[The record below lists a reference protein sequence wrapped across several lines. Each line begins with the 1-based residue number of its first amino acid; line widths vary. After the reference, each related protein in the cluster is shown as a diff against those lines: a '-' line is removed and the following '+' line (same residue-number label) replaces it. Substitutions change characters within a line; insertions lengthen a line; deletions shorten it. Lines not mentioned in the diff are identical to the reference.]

1 MVSPSYPNHMA
12 LPALTQEFDALPLE
26 EQLDVVQTLWERIA
40 RKPDSLPTPEW
51 HLQIVRDRLAA
62 HVNGS
67 EGSVDWAEFR
77 KELLSE

>member
-1 MVSPSYPNHMA
+1 VSLDYPKRMA
-12 LPALTQEFDALPLE
+12 LAALAQEFDALPLE

-40 RKPDSLPTPEW
+40 RRPDLLPTPEW

-67 EGSVDWAEFR
+67 EESVDWDEFR